1 MGVIGVTKI
10 RKGLQGAT
18 RDYKGLQKVTRG
30 YRQLQMVKDGYRRVT
45 IGYGVVNNYN
55 IKLFTCASHAQ
66 QKLISRLGI
75 ARQPRI
81 TI

>member
-1 MGVIGVTKI
+1 MFTKGY
-10 RKGLQGAT
+10 RGLQGIT
-18 RDYKGLQKVTRG
+18 RGYRGLQKVTRVTDS
-30 YRQLQMVKDGYRRVT
+30 YRLLEMVTGWVT
-45 IGYGVVNNYN
+45 IGYRVVNNYN
-55 IKLFTCASHAQ
+55 IKLFTCASCTQ